1 MTEINPC
8 PICGGK
14 AELFAI
20 RTPIGGYYVG
30 CLVCNNRTASYGT
43 SKEAIANWN
52 EGAAPLTDGSGD
64 RESNTPMVLCCKE
77 MLGLFTHNRLHVGI
91 LNGKVDLYIRGEGIL
106 GDDRWVTPLRYCPA
120 CGKETHL
127 TFLADRR
134 VEE

>member
-20 RTPIGGYYVG
+20 RTPIGGHYVG

-64 RESNTPMVLCCKE
+64 RESNTPMALCCKE

>member
-1 MTEINPC
+1 MTDLNPC
-8 PICGGK
+8 PLCGGK
-14 AELFAI
+14 AELFTI

-30 CLVCNNRTASYGT
+30 CLVCFKRTAQYDT
-43 SKEAIANWN
+43 SEEAIANWN
-52 EGAAPLTDGSGD
+52 EEAAPLTDGSGD
-64 RESNTPMVLCCKE
+64 QESNTPMALCCKE

-120 CGKETHL
+120 CGRDVHL

-134 VEE
+134 EKE

>member
-1 MTEINPC
+1 MTEIKPC
-8 PICGGK
+8 PKCGGK
-14 AELFAI
+14 AEYFIYPLSTCKYFV
-20 RTPIGGYYVG
+20 T
-30 CLVCNNRTASYGT
+30 CLDCNNRTASYVT
-43 SKEAIANWN
+43 SEEAILAWN
-52 EGAAPLTDGSGD
+52 EEATPLTDGSGD
-64 RESNTPMVLCCKE
+64 QESNTPMTLCCKE

-134 VEE
+134 EKE

>member
-64 RESNTPMVLCCKE
+64 RESNTPMALCCKE